1 MSEIQE
7 AVQIIRVG
15 YDGVEIA
22 MKVGS
27 AGLQGMKN
35 VIDFMVALL
44 EREKTLGKTSMKKL
58 LLKGGDLQVFQF
70 NTEEMKKVQKMAK
83 KYGILY
89 SVLPDI
95 NKKDGMSEI
104 IFHSEGI
111 PRVNMMIQKLDFGRI
126 ATFDD
131 YLKNGDEQEIDKVL
145 KFLKTQQMGNE
156 SVHTEESMRA
166 NVLMEGLIEKV
177 GFYAVEKQAINV
189 DAIKE
194 HFSVDGKQAED
205 VIKHLETIGVLD
217 KVDELGNHKVTM
229 DKQSFENRLKG
240 YQRLTDRMKAI
251 SASKNIN
258 MVDITISNK
267 LITAEND
274 HAVKTFIP
282 GSKNKYLW
290 INKENAIS
298 IHDGKTILTF
308 LDKEK
313 DYKIYSTDNRVIE
326 TVTGTKLYEM
336 HYDPVNQEIRDIIAK
351 TQTENKTETK
361 SETKAESKTKAMN
374 DAAKANHSSQ
384 KKR

>member
-15 YDGVEIA
+15 YDGVEIV

-27 AGLQGMKN
+27 ASLNTMKKA
-35 VIDFMVALL
+35 IDFLVALL

-70 NTEEMKKVQKMAK
+70 NTEEIKKVEKMAK

-89 SVLPDI
+89 SILPDI
-95 NKKDGMSEI
+95 NKEDGKCEI
-104 IFHSEGI
+104 IFHSEGV
-111 PRVNMMIQKLDFGRI
+111 PRVNMMIQKLNFGRI

-131 YLKNGDEQEIDKVL
+131 YLKDGNEQEIDKIL
-145 KFLKTQQMGNE
+145 KFLKNQQMGNE
-156 SVHTEESMRA
+156 RVHTEESMRA
-166 NVLMEGLIEKV
+166 SVLMEGLIEKV
-177 GFYAVEKQAINV
+177 GFYAVEKQVINA

-194 HFSVDGKQAED
+194 QFCVDGKQAED
-205 VIKHLETIGVLD
+205 VIKHLETIGLLD
-217 KVDELGNHKVTM
+217 KGDAQGNHRVTM
-229 DKQSFENRLKG
+229 DKQGFENRLKG
-240 YQRLTDRMKAI
+240 YQRLTDRMNAI

-258 MVDITISNK
+258 MVDITISK
-267 LITAEND
+267 KMISEEND

-282 GSKNKYLW
+282 GGKGKFLW
-290 INKENAIS
+290 ISKENAMD

-313 DYKIYSTDNRVIE
+313 EYKIYSSDNRVLEMIK
-326 TVTGTKLYEM
+326 GANLYEI
-336 HYDPVNQEIRDIIAK
+336 HYDPVNAKIRDELAK
-351 TQTENKTETK
+351 AQTESRTK
-361 SETKAESKTKAMN
+361 IMKNVAISN
-374 DAAKANHSSQ
+374 NSSA

>member
-1 MSEIQE
+1 
-7 AVQIIRVG
+7 
-15 YDGVEIA
+15 
-22 MKVGS
+22 
-27 AGLQGMKN
+27 
-35 VIDFMVALL
+35 
-44 EREKTLGKTSMKKL
+44 
-58 LLKGGDLQVFQF
+58 
-70 NTEEMKKVQKMAK
+70 
-83 KYGILY
+83 
-89 SVLPDI
+89 
-95 NKKDGMSEI
+95 
-104 IFHSEGI
+104 
-111 PRVNMMIQKLDFGRI
+111 
-126 ATFDD
+126 
-131 YLKNGDEQEIDKVL
+131 
-145 KFLKTQQMGNE
+145 
-156 SVHTEESMRA
+156 
-166 NVLMEGLIEKV
+166 
-177 GFYAVEKQAINV
+177 
-189 DAIKE
+189 
-194 HFSVDGKQAED
+194 
-205 VIKHLETIGVLD
+205 
-217 KVDELGNHKVTM
+217 
-229 DKQSFENRLKG
+229 
-240 YQRLTDRMKAI
+240 MKAV

-326 TVTGTKLYEM
+326 TVKGAKLFEM
-336 HYDPVNQEIRDIIAK
+336 HYDPVNREIRDIIAK

>member
-15 YDGVEIA
+15 YDGVEIV

-240 YQRLTDRMKAI
+240 Y
-251 SASKNIN
+251 
-258 MVDITISNK
+258 
-267 LITAEND
+267 
-274 HAVKTFIP
+274 
-282 GSKNKYLW
+282 
-290 INKENAIS
+290 
-298 IHDGKTILTF
+298 
-308 LDKEK
+308 
-313 DYKIYSTDNRVIE
+313 
-326 TVTGTKLYEM
+326 
-336 HYDPVNQEIRDIIAK
+336 
-351 TQTENKTETK
+351 
-361 SETKAESKTKAMN
+361 
-374 DAAKANHSSQ
+374 
-384 KKR
+384 